1 MTTNDSHPCTTSA
14 SSGGR
19 RPRPPLVL
27 VGGPP
32 AAGKTTLA
40 RRVASALTLPLW
52 SKDIHVKEVLAE
64 AFDVHTLED
73 SRALGAPTFAIFYAV
88 LGEWI
93 AAGIGV
99 VAECNFRRGISERD
113 LAPLV
118 TGARPVLIHCQ
129 TTRDEC
135 LRRYA
140 ARVQRGERHRGHADA
155 ARIDLMRSDPTQLGW
170 EAHQPL
176 DLDVPTL
183 VVDTTSGYEPEF
195 DDILSFVRAATEQ
208 PGR

>member
-1 MTTNDSHPCTTSA
+1 
-14 SSGGR
+14 
-19 RPRPPLVL
+19 VL

-40 RRVASALTLPLW
+40 RRLADALALPLW

-64 AFDVHTLED
+64 AFGVHTLED
-73 SRALGAPTFAIFYAV
+73 SRALGAPTFTIFYAV

-113 LAPLV
+113 LAPLLA
-118 TGARPVLIHCQ
+118 GARPVLVHCQ

-135 LRRYA
+135 MRRYV
-140 ARVQRGERHRGHADA
+140 ARVQRGERHHGHADP
-155 ARIDLMRSDPTQLGW
+155 ARIDLMRSDPSQLGW

-176 DLDVPTL
+176 DLAVPTL
-183 VVDTTSGYEPEF
+183 VVDTTSGYAPDFEE
-195 DDILSFVRAATEQ
+195 IVAFVRSATGQ
-208 PGR
+208 PWNG